1 MVHVG
6 SESRAV
12 SLRAPATA
20 LRWRRIEQTIAA
32 MRGTVGPLLHSSTY
46 PRRAAGLDARRSLL
60 GTRSCLSAFSE
71 PSLSLLATF
80 LQVASGKLARLES
93 RDGRQQYGKADYF
106 AETAAYHDVVQ
117 EWAWLGRLHA
127 SGALT
132 WRGQPAVAPDAD
144 SYGRWHQMEP
154 TRRR

>member
-1 MVHVG
+1 M
-6 SESRAV
+6 
-12 SLRAPATA
+12 
-20 LRWRRIEQTIAA
+20 
-32 MRGTVGPLLHSSTY
+32 
-46 PRRAAGLDARRSLL
+46 
-60 GTRSCLSAFSE
+60 FSE
-71 PSLSLLATF
+71 PSRNFLSTFSEPSFNLLATF

-106 AETAAYHDVVQ
+106 AETSAYHDVVQ
-117 EWAWLGRLHA
+117 EWAWLGRLHV

>member
-1 MVHVG
+1 M
-6 SESRAV
+6 
-12 SLRAPATA
+12 
-20 LRWRRIEQTIAA
+20 
-32 MRGTVGPLLHSSTY
+32 
-46 PRRAAGLDARRSLL
+46 
-60 GTRSCLSAFSE
+60 
-71 PSLSLLATF
+71 
-80 LQVASGKLARLES
+80 ASGKLARLES

-106 AETAAYHDVVQ
+106 AETSAYHDVVQ

>member
-1 MVHVG
+1 MHAGVF
-6 SESRAV
+6 SERSRNF
-12 SLRAPATA
+12 L
-20 LRWRRIEQTIAA
+20 
-32 MRGTVGPLLHSSTY
+32 ST
-46 PRRAAGLDARRSLL
+46 
-60 GTRSCLSAFSE
+60 FSE
-71 PSLSLLATF
+71 PSFNLLAIF

-106 AETAAYHDVVQ
+106 AETSAYHDVVQ

-144 SYGRWHQMEP
+144 SYGRWHHMEP
-154 TRRR
+154 TRRRG